1 MLRSG
6 REPGQ
11 GTLDLG
17 VAVPGGRQLG
27 DAPLSG
33 YEGVVVSRR
42 EPCALRSRERL
53 PAGPPRLWNATSDGD
68 GDLSLCAAA
77 FQVAYGLGHFG

>member
-1 MLRSG
+1 MTEFWHPT

-27 DAPLSG
+27 DTPLSG
-33 YEGVVVSRR
+33 HDGVVVSRR
-42 EPCALRSRERL
+42 EPCALRGRERL
-53 PAGPPRLWNATSDGD
+53 PAGAARLWNAD
-68 GDLSLCAAA
+68 
-77 FQVAYGLGHFG
+77 FRR